1 MRLIGCIPF
10 PCLPADH
17 TAILRHLAASYESL
31 SGLVNLGARPREHGG
46 GDMGGHPGGCC
57 ANRPWPR
64 TGFTRLNDRATVHD
78 VNNTIANI
86 FLSMA
91 ELLREQGENPYRI
104 RAYTRAADTLAHM
117 DAPIADLAHTGD
129 LRTLPGIGK
138 DLAEKIR
145 EYLDTGAMQAYEKLK
160 TPLPPAIRQWVRLPG
175 LSDPIVHDLYCRL
188 GIQTL
193 DDLETL
199 ARSHM
204 LRTRPGVH
212 VTAEEMLAAIQRLR
226 ADPTAP

>member
-1 MRLIGCIPF
+1 M
-10 PCLPADH
+10 
-17 TAILRHLAASYESL
+17 
-31 SGLVNLGARPREHGG
+31 
-46 GDMGGHPGGCC
+46 
-57 ANRPWPR
+57 
-64 TGFTRLNDRATVHD
+64 ATVHD
-78 VNNTIANI
+78 VNNNIANI

-91 ELLREQGENPYRI
+91 ELFREQGENPYRI
-104 RAYTRAADTLAHM
+104 RAYTRAADILANLES
-117 DAPIADLAHTGD
+117 PISDLAQTGD

-138 DLAEKIR
+138 DLAEKIL
-145 EYLDTGAMQAYEKLK
+145 EYLNTGAIQAYEKLK

-199 ARSHM
+199 VRSHM

-212 VTAEEMLAAIQRLR
+212 VTAEELLAAIQQLR
-226 ADPTAP
+226 TDPTMHEPF